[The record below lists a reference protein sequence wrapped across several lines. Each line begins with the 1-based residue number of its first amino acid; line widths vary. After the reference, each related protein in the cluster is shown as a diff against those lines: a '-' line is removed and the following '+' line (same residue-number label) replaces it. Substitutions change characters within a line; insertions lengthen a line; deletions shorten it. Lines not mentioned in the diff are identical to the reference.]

1 MINLFYLEIKLN
13 FSRGRITVLESIL
26 IKKGKKF
33 ILEENAGTPAWWNA
47 YNGAKHDRS
56 GNNGDNYKNASLQ
69 NVLTALSELYLLEV
83 SMLENASDIN
93 NDKTLPMQLESGLFD
108 KKLKY

>member
-1 MINLFYLEIKLN
+1 MI
-13 FSRGRITVLESIL
+13 
-26 IKKGKKF
+26 
-33 ILEENAGTPAWWNA
+33 
-47 YNGAKHDRS
+47 
-56 GNNGDNYKNASLQ
+56 
-69 NVLTALSELYLLEV
+69 TALSGLYLLEV